1 MGWTKSI
8 VVTYDEGSKNVP
20 SDIPLTVVSISEMKF
35 PELNDSPKARNLVTA
50 VIKAIFI
57 ARLELAVE
65 NGMAMVENID
75 PNVIA
80 NV

>member
-1 MGWTKSI
+1 
-8 VVTYDEGSKNVP
+8 
-20 SDIPLTVVSISEMKF
+20 MKF

-50 VIKAIFI
+50 VIKEVFI

>member
-20 SDIPLTVVSISEMKF
+20 SDIPLTAVSISEMKF
-35 PELNDSPKARNLVTA
+35 LELNDAPKARDLVTA
-50 VIKAIFI
+50 VIKAVFI
-57 ARLELAVE
+57 ARLELDVE